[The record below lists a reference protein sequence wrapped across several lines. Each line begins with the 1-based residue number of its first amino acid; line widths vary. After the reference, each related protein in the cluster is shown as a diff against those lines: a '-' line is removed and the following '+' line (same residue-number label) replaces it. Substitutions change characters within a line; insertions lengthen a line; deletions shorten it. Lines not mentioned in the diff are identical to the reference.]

1 MSADWIPFEEGE
13 YWVKQAFIVSRG
25 GAAVALEKP
34 YIEVAKTTSGQR
46 HRTGKG
52 LVFNLLIVELL
63 EESDRLDVLLD
74 LGGDFKYHLV
84 EPVISAGKV
93 FAADTKS
100 TLQFAP
106 SGPWESLSAE
116 AFENRLA
123 ALKRIDGEAD

>member
-13 YWVKQAFIVSRG
+13 YWVKQVFIVARG

-34 YIEVAKTTSGQR
+34 YIEVAKTTSGKR
-46 HRTGKG
+46 HLTGKG

-63 EESDRLDVLLD
+63 EESDALDVLLD

-106 SGPWESLSAE
+106 SGPWEALSKE
-116 AFENRLA
+116 AFEIRLA
-123 ALKRIDGEAD
+123 ALKRIDNETD